1 MSHIEVCSLARLHDV
16 VEQVQASH
24 VLTLI
29 NAKTPVTRPPSI
41 LEKNHLYISMSDIVQ
56 PLEGHIV
63 PAEEHVSQL
72 IHFVKAWFEEDWQ
85 RKRPL
90 VIHCYAGVSRSTAAA
105 MITTALL
112 NPERQEQEIAN
123 LVRKRSPTA
132 TPNLRLISV
141 ADRLLGRSGR
151 LIKAAESIGRG
162 EDCFEGVPFRIEL
175 DT

>member
-1 MSHIEVCSLARLHDV
+1 MPHIEVCSLARLHDV
-16 VEQVQASH
+16 VEKVQASH

-41 LEKNHLYISMSDIVQ
+41 VEKNHLYISMSDIVQ

-72 IHFVKAWFEEDWQ
+72 IHFVKAWE

-112 NPERQEQEIAN
+112 NPGRQEQEIAN
-123 LVRKRSPTA
+123 LIRKRSPTA

-141 ADRLLGRSGR
+141 ADQLLGRTGR

-175 DT
+175 E

>member
-1 MSHIEVCSLARLHDV
+1 MPHIEVCSLARLHDV
-16 VEQVQASH
+16 VEQVKASH

-41 LEKNHLYISMSDIVQ
+41 VEANHLYISMSDILQ

-72 IHFVKAWFEEDWQ
+72 IRFVKEWE

-112 NPERQEQEIAN
+112 NPEREEQEIAN
-123 LVRKRSPTA
+123 LIRQRSPTA

-141 ADRLLGRSGR
+141 ADQLLGRSGR
-151 LIKAAESIGRG
+151 LLKAAESIGRG
-162 EDCFEGVPFRIEL
+162 EDCFEGIPFRIEIN
-175 DT
+175 

>member
-1 MSHIEVCSLARLHDV
+1 MPHIEVCSLSRLHDV
-16 VEQVQASH
+16 VDQVTASH

-29 NAKTPVTRPPSI
+29 NANTPVTRPPSI
-41 LEKNHLYISMSDIVQ
+41 EAKNHLYISMSDILQ
-56 PLEGHIV
+56 PLEGHIM
-63 PAEEHVSQL
+63 PAEEHVAQV
-72 IHFVKAWFEEDWQ
+72 IAFVKAWE

-112 NPERQEQEIAN
+112 NPERKEQEIAE
-123 LVRKRSPTA
+123 LIRQRSPTA
-132 TPNLRLISV
+132 TPNLRLIYV

-151 LIKAAESIGRG
+151 LLKAAESIGRG

-175 DT
+175 NQ